1 MVLDEDAEFRNRIFD
16 GFEPLLQSF
25 KHTPKAVVLN
35 QKQQLLFRF
44 AVVIE
49 TSEADVRCA
58 RDVAHRRR
66 VIALLGKD
74 ARRTAKDE
82 LKLLIVTGHPSKSHK
97 FKLEWL

>member
-1 MVLDEDAEFRNRIFD
+1 MVLNEDAEFRNRILD
-16 GFEPLLQSF
+16 VFEPLLQSF
-25 KHTPKAVVLN
+25 KHTPKAIVLN

-44 AVVIE
+44 AVVIQA
-49 TSEADVRCA
+49 SEADVRST

-82 LKLLIVTGHPSKSHK
+82 LKLLIVTGHPPHTHISNI
-97 FKLEWL
+97 E